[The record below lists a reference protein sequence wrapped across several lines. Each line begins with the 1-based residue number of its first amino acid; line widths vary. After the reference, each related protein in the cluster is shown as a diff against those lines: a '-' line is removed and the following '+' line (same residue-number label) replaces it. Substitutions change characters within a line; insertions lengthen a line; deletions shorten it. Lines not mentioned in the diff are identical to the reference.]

1 MALPPEHKAR
11 GLVEAAINR
20 SLNDPDVAKLVFDEQ
35 YHTLPQ
41 LVPRLV
47 GGGVVFSL
55 CRCEGPAS
63 TSNLLFPPNPTVWA
77 TIDTDEKPI
86 AREMNPAQHGL
97 RVGPAGEI
105 GSLDD
110 LAGLSVDERLSLN
123 AHYLSL
129 LDRIHAEGH
138 LIARARSDAG
148 LALARET
155 AHVFH
160 RLGEV
165 ALRPYYE
172 HVAPDFMAWLRA

>member
-1 MALPPEHKAR
+1 MALPPERKAR
-11 GLVEAAINR
+11 GMVEAAINR
-20 SLNDPDVAKLVFDEQ
+20 SLNDPDVARLVFDEQ

-41 LVPRLV
+41 LVPRQ
-47 GGGVVFSL
+47 GGVVVFSL
-55 CRCEGPAS
+55 CRCESPAS
-63 TSNLLFPPNPTVWA
+63 ASNLLFPPSPTLWA
-77 TIDTDEKPI
+77 TIDTDDRPI
-86 AREMNPAQHGL
+86 AREMDPAQLGL

-110 LAGLSVDERLSLN
+110 LAGLSVDERLSLH

-138 LIARARSDAG
+138 LMARAYSDAG

-155 AHVFH
+155 ARVFD
-160 RLGEV
+160 RLCED